1 MKTKARSAMKDR
13 LSRRPDVQR
22 TCLEVSRADR
32 NRGDVWPFLGLLVGL
47 RRVNEVS
54 ERLETEREK

>member
-1 MKTKARSAMKDR
+1 MKDR